1 MALIFITHPE
11 VEIDPAV
18 PVPRWRL
25 SDRGVARMRAF
36 VASDAVASVSA
47 VWASTE
53 TKAIEAAGL
62 LAARHGLPVQVRED
76 LGENDRSATGFV
88 PPEEFERLADA
99 FFARPEES
107 VRGWETAAAAQ
118 TRIVAGTTEIMA
130 AHSGPGDIAI
140 VAHGGV
146 GTLLLC
152 HLMGAPIARAH
163 DQPHQGCWWR
173 YAPESGAPP
182 EGWGSIGSPAEQVAR
197 IGFLSDKVAAP
208 ADFSQMGDAEIAP
221 MFDGE
226 P

>member
-1 MALIFITHPE
+1 MALIFVTHPE
-11 VEIDPAV
+11 VEIDPDV
-18 PVPRWRL
+18 PVPHWRL

-36 VASDAVASVSA
+36 VASDVVAGVSA

-88 PPEEFERLADA
+88 PPDRFERLADA
-99 FFARPEES
+99 FFAHPEES

-118 TRIVAGTTEIMA
+118 GRIVAATMEILQ
-130 AHSGPGDIAI
+130 AHPGPGDVAI

-152 HLMGAPIARAH
+152 HLKGLPIARAH

-173 YAPESGAPP
+173 HDPKSGAAP
-182 EGWGSIGSPAEQVAR
+182 EGWASIAMR
-197 IGFLSDKVAAP
+197 
-208 ADFSQMGDAEIAP
+208 
-221 MFDGE
+221 
-226 P
+226 

>member
-25 SDRGVARMRAF
+25 SDLGVARMRRF
-36 VASDAVASVSA
+36 VASAAVEQVEA

-62 LAARHGLPVQVRED
+62 LAARHGLPVQVRPD

-88 PPEEFERLADA
+88 PPQEFERLADA
-99 FFARPEES
+99 FFARPQDS

-118 TRIVAGTTEIMA
+118 ARIVAATTDILQ
-130 AHSGPGDIAI
+130 AHQGAGDVAI

-152 HLMGAPIARAH
+152 HLKGVPIARTH
-163 DQPHQGCWWR
+163 DQPRQGCWWR
-173 YAPESGAPP
+173 HDPAGGATP
-182 EGWGSIGSPAEQVAR
+182 EGWTP
-197 IGFLSDKVAAP
+197 
-208 ADFSQMGDAEIAP
+208 IAV
-221 MFDGE
+221 G
-226 P
+226 